1 MAASYG
7 LSTLIND
14 SSLKCFLDA
23 SNPNS
28 YDARENYFKYSQDFT
43 QTTQWTLTNGTV
55 TANATLAPD
64 NTLTGT
70 AFLETVTNGA
80 HYIDVNGAS
89 SPIASVPGL
98 TYTRSVYLKFNGR
111 QYVALNFYDNATLLT
126 VVDLINGIIVT
137 TPGGI
142 TSSIFNAG
150 NGWYRITLTKTVSA
164 TTLYF
169 GVETWAVYPWAGT
182 FAGDITKGFFIW
194 GSQVERGSIASAYTL
209 TGATNKVRGAVW
221 TDLSGNGKNITWSNT
236 VNQFAVS
243 NNATRGIPHF
253 RTFLN
258 RGDGAN
264 SNTFGIT
271 NTTGYTIFMGFM
283 ESGITG
289 SYGFQFHDATAARGI
304 FTHLI
309 WSDGNVYFDQGGC
322 CAGDTRVS
330 APFTETYTKFNI
342 ITFRRSAVER
352 SIFKN
357 GTQIAQNTTESAA
370 SINLSSVTMSIGS
383 DGFWQG
389 MVNTFMVYNRAMSNA
404 EISRVAAG
412 FKSRY
417 GVT

>member
-28 YDARENYFKYSQDFT
+28 YDATENYFKYSQDFT
-43 QTTQWTLTNGTV
+43 QTTQWAPTNGTI

-64 NTLTGT
+64 NTLT
-70 AFLETVTNGA
+70 AASFLETITNGG
-80 HYIDVNGAS
+80 HYIDVNGVS
-89 SPIASVPGL
+89 SPITSVPGL
-98 TYTRSVYLKFNGR
+98 TYTRSVYLKYNGR

-126 VVDLINGIIVT
+126 VVDLINGTIVT

-142 TSSIFNAG
+142 TSSITSVG
-150 NGWYRITLTKTVSA
+150 SGWYRISLTKTVTA

-169 GVETWAVYPWAGT
+169 GVESYQVYPWAGT
-182 FAGDITKGFFIW
+182 FAGDITKGYFIW
-194 GSQVERGSIASAYTL
+194 GSQVERGSVASTYTP
-209 TGATNKVRGAVW
+209 TAASNKVRGAVW

-236 VNQFAVS
+236 VNHFAVS

-253 RTFLN
+253 RTIFN
-258 RGDGAN
+258 AGTGAN
-264 SNTFGIT
+264 SNSFGIT

-283 ESGITG
+283 ESGVSGTF
-289 SYGFQFHDATAARGI
+289 GFQFHDTTAARGI

-309 WSDGNVYFDQGGC
+309 YSDGNVYFDQGGC
-322 CAGDTRVS
+322 CAGDTRIS
-330 APFTETYTKFNI
+330 APFTESYTKFNV
-342 ITFRRSAVER
+342 ITYRRSAVER

-357 GTQIAQNTTESAA
+357 GALLAQNTTESAA
-370 SINLSSVTMSIGS
+370 SINLSSTAMTIGQYN
-383 DGFWQG
+383 DWQG
-389 MVNTFMVYNRAMSNA
+389 MVNMFMVYNRALSTA
-404 EISRVAAG
+404 EIARVAAG

-417 GVT
+417 GAT

>member
-28 YDARENYFKYSQDFT
+28 YDATENYFKYSQDFT
-43 QTTQWTLTNGTV
+43 QTVQWTPTNGTI
-55 TANATLAPD
+55 TANAAIAPD
-64 NTLTGT
+64 GTLTG
-70 AFLETVTNGA
+70 ASFLETVTNGV
-80 HYIDVNGAS
+80 HYIDINGVS
-89 SPIASVPGL
+89 SPITGVVGQ

-126 VVDLINGIIVT
+126 FVDLINGTIVS
-137 TPGGI
+137 TPGGV

-150 NGWYRITLTKTVSA
+150 NGWYRISLTKTVTA

-169 GVETWAVYPWAGT
+169 GIETISVYPT
-182 FAGDITKGFFIW
+182 DVFVGDITKGYFIW

-209 TGATNKVRGAVW
+209 TGAANKVRGAVW

-271 NTTGYTIFMGFM
+271 NTTGYTMFMGFM
-283 ESGITG
+283 EAGVTG

-304 FTHLI
+304 FNHLI
-309 WSDGNVYFDQGGC
+309 WTDGNVYWDQGGC
-322 CAGDTRVS
+322 CGSDTRMSVGFS
-330 APFTETYTKFNI
+330 ETYTKFNI

-357 GTQIAQNTTESAA
+357 GTQLVQTIETPA

-383 DGFWQG
+383 DGGWQG
-389 MVNTFMVYNRAMSNA
+389 MVNAFLVYNRALSNA
-404 EISRVAAG
+404 EIARVAAG

>member
-28 YDARENYFKYSQDFT
+28 YDATENYFKYSQDFT
-43 QTTQWTLTNGTV
+43 QTVQWTPTNGTI
-55 TANATLAPD
+55 TANAAIAPD
-64 NTLTGT
+64 GTLTAT
-70 AFLETVTNGA
+70 SFLETVTNGA
-80 HYIDVNGAS
+80 HYIE
-89 SPIASVPGL
+89 SPITSVSGI
-98 TYTRSVYLKFNGR
+98 TYTRSVYLKYNGR

-126 VVDLINGIIVT
+126 YVDLINGTIVS
-137 TPGGI
+137 TPGGV

-150 NGWYRITLTKTVSA
+150 NGWYRISLTKTVTA

-169 GVETWAVYPWAGT
+169 GIETISVYPT
-182 FAGDITKGFFIW
+182 DVFVGDITRGYFIW

-283 ESGITG
+283 ETGITG
-289 SYGFQFHDATAARGI
+289 SYGFQFTDTVASRGI
-304 FTHLI
+304 WTHLI

-322 CAGDTRVS
+322 CGSDTRIS
-330 APFTETYTKFNI
+330 SPFTETYIKFNI

-357 GTQIAQNTTESAA
+357 GTQLVQTIETPA

-383 DGFWQG
+383 DGGWQG
-389 MVNTFMVYNRAMSNA
+389 MVNAFLVYNRALSNA
-404 EISRVAAG
+404 EIARVAAG

>member
-28 YDARENYFKYSQDFT
+28 YDATENYFKYSQDFT
-43 QTTQWTLTNGTV
+43 QTVQWTPTNGTI
-55 TANATLAPD
+55 TANAAIAPD
-64 NTLTGT
+64 GTLTG
-70 AFLETVTNGA
+70 ASFLETVTNGV
-80 HYIDVNGAS
+80 HYIDINGVS
-89 SPIASVPGL
+89 SPITGVVGQ

-126 VVDLINGIIVT
+126 FVDLINGTIVS
-137 TPGGI
+137 TPGGV

-150 NGWYRITLTKTVSA
+150 NGWYRISLTKTVTA

-169 GVETWAVYPWAGT
+169 GIETISVYPT
-182 FAGDITKGFFIW
+182 DVFVGDITKGYFIW

-209 TGATNKVRGAVW
+209 TGAANKVRGAVW

-271 NTTGYTIFMGFM
+271 NTTGYTMFMGFM
-283 ESGITG
+283 EAGVTG

-304 FTHLI
+304 FNHLI
-309 WSDGNVYFDQGGC
+309 WTDGNVYWDQGGC
-322 CAGDTRVS
+322 CGSDTRIS
-330 APFTETYTKFNI
+330 TPFTETYTKFNI

-357 GTQIAQNTTESAA
+357 GTQLVQTIETPA

-383 DGFWQG
+383 DGGWQG
-389 MVNTFMVYNRAMSNA
+389 MVNAFLVYNRALSNA
-404 EISRVAAG
+404 EIARVAAG